1 MLTHPQPNPPHPSDA
16 LKRRL
21 SARMKPSLTGRG
33 RGTGGQEDGSWK
45 YRAHGLEVLTQ
56 NELPTRDGK

>member
-1 MLTHPQPNPPHPSDA
+1 
-16 LKRRL
+16 
-21 SARMKPSLTGRG
+21 MKPSLTGRG